1 VGEGVSPPSRPTS
14 DRAHEAGAGHRS
26 DLSMMSW
33 REVEA
38 ALLERPAVLIPV
50 GTSEAQGT
58 HNPLAADY
66 LLAHAFAQRVAEA
79 SGSVYL
85 TGVPYGNSVAFRGF
99 PGVVWLRPSTLEN
112 VVLDV
117 CRSLAYHGFDHLIV
131 VNNHG
136 PNEPAIETA
145 LRTLRD
151 ESGLLVPVLW
161 PSALARRWND
171 EVFPP
176 GTVGHG
182 AEPMTSL
189 LRHLVADGLPPL
201 QPEPGAYHEW
211 QGLAPESSTRAG
223 FEGSSIGL
231 YLDVSEYSE
240 TAARTL
246 PSADPELGRQLME
259 RLVAYGVRFVSHF
272 REMEMGL
279 GKRSGG

>member
-1 VGEGVSPPSRPTS
+1 MTTPGQASAGLGDRP
-14 DRAHEAGAGHRS
+14 DKARRC
-26 DLSMMSW
+26 DLSSMSW
-33 REVEA
+33 REVKA
-38 ALLERPAVLIPV
+38 ALSEHPAVLIPV

-85 TGVPYGNSVAFRGF
+85 TGIPYGNSVAFRGF

-112 VVLDV
+112 MVLDV

-145 LRTLRD
+145 LRKLRD
-151 ESGLLVPVLW
+151 EYGLLVPVLW

-171 EVFPP
+171 EIFPP

-189 LRHLVADGLPPL
+189 LMHLAPDGLPSSV
-201 QPEPGAYHEW
+201 PEPGSYHEW
-211 QGLAPESSTRAG
+211 QGLTPESSTRAG

-231 YLDVSEYSE
+231 YLDVNEYSQ
-240 TAARTL
+240 TAARTQ
-246 PSADPELGRQLME
+246 PVADPDLGRQLME
-259 RLVAYGVRFVSHF
+259 HLVAYGVRFVSHF
-272 REMEMGL
+272 RKMEMGPK
-279 GKRSGG
+279 KRAAD